1 MQWMGTSNYE
11 YYGAYVPHLLDLLRS
26 GDTEKAMEEYWR
38 VQPARNARSTTMS
51 SGGANLVHRYL
62 WKFQAWLNGYNG
74 GPIRQPAMKLSDGQ
88 MSISADGAKKAGI
101 TSADEPFAEFYVG
114 RNPA

>member
-11 YYGAYVPHLLDLLRS
+11 YYGAYVPRLLELLHAGRRQ
-26 GDTEKAMEEYWR
+26 EAMEEFWSI
-38 VQPARNARSTTMS
+38 QPARNARSATMS

-74 GPIRQPAMKLSDGQ
+74 GPIRQPAMKLSDSQ
-88 MSISADGAKKAGI
+88 MRTSAEGVRKAGI
-101 TSADEPFAEFYVG
+101 APADEPFADFFVG
-114 RNPA
+114 RNPH